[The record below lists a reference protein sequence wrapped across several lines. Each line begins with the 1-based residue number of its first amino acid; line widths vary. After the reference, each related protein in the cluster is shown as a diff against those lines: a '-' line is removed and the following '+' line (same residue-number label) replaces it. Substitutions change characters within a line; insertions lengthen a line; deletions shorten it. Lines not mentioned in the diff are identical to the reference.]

1 MSDADTSKA
10 AVEWPREIWMAE
22 RDDHDQGIVSAV
34 LSEHATVA
42 RWAGG
47 SERDKD
53 FHHYID
59 MDVYDSAEKY
69 HAARYDA
76 LAAEREALVEAERL
90 CRADFHQMRIAN
102 DKLRA
107 QLAEARAQVQTARES
122 ETPLS
127 EDARIMQ
134 KRIGSTPFPDD
145 LQGIADDAH
154 VLIARQAFRIADLE
168 KQERKSRGYR
178 VGHIAGFHAGI
189 RAAANLFDTNPRL
202 EDNEGASVKRRILAL
217 IQPTEPR
224 PDAAKEE

>member
-42 RWAGG
+42 RWAGD
-47 SERDKD
+47 SERDKEY
-53 FHHYID
+53 HHYID

-102 DKLRA
+102 DKLRV
-107 QLAEARAQVQTARES
+107 QLAEAQAQAQTARNDALREAAKLAWDMDAKYLRKQYVVDHNRKRYDIS
-122 ETPLS
+122 GVERCENKTANVIS
-127 EDARIMQ
+127 EDIHNA
-134 KRIGSTPFPDD
+134 
-145 LQGIADDAH
+145 
-154 VLIARQAFRIADLE
+154 
-168 KQERKSRGYR
+168 
-178 VGHIAGFHAGI
+178 
-189 RAAANLFDTNPRL
+189 
-202 EDNEGASVKRRILAL
+202 ILAL
-217 IQPTEPR
+217 IDKDTTQ
-224 PDAAKEE
+224 